1 MLFDSHAHLNDREF
15 QGKVPGVVE
24 RAVEAGVNH
33 ITCVGYSLNSSRR
46 SVELSRQYHQI
57 YAAIGVHPHDAR
69 TYTEAMEKEFISLAR
84 EDKVVAIGE
93 TGLDYYRNLSPHD
106 VQEDVFRRHIYM
118 AKKADLPL
126 IIHDRE
132 AHRDTVRILQEEKAN
147 EVGGI
152 IHCFSGSWDM
162 ARQCL
167 DMNFYISLA
176 GPVTYQNAVQLQ
188 EIARLVPLDRLLVET
203 DCPYLTPHPYRGKK
217 NEPAYVLYVA
227 EAIARIRRIAASE
240 LADITTENAL
250 RVYRIETS

>member
-15 QGKVPGVVE
+15 KGKERDTVK
-24 RAVEAGVNH
+24 RAVEAGVNYM
-33 ITCVGYSLNSSRR
+33 TVVGYSPNSSSRA
-46 SVELSRQYHQI
+46 VELARQYPRV
-57 YAAIGVHPHDAR
+57 YAAIGLHPHDAR
-69 TYTEAMEKEFISLAR
+69 TFTEAMETEFISMAR

-106 VQEDVFRRHIYM
+106 VQEHVFRRHIHI
-118 AKKADLPL
+118 AKQADLPV
-126 IIHDRE
+126 IIHDRD
-132 AHRDTVRILQEEKAN
+132 AHHDTVRVLREENAG
-147 EVGGI
+147 ETGGI

-176 GPVTYQNAVQLQ
+176 GPVTYNNAVQLQ

-217 NEPAYVLYVA
+217 NEPAYVRYVA
-227 EAIARIRRIAASE
+227 EAIARIRHVSASE

-250 RVYRIETS
+250 RVYKIKI